1 MSNSRYDLGQ
11 GGVAPLDRSSTRLLY
26 VSTAKYGGDWHSLL
40 HTHTCTE
47 IFYVVGGMGKF
58 RIEELTLSVAVDDM
72 IIVNPNVEHTEV
84 SFNASPLEYIVMGV
98 EGLEFAAGEN
108 GDDRY
113 RLVNCGGGRED
124 TLYYLRAMLSEI
136 ENKASGY
143 DLVCQDLLEVLVVRL
158 MRRTDF
164 SLTPATPGTRTSK
177 ECVTVRRYIDSH
189 FKESLSLDVL
199 AEVAHVN
206 KYYLV
211 HTFSKEF
218 GISPI
223 NYLLEKRIEHSRYLL
238 KTTDYSVTQIAEASG
253 FSSQNYFSQI
263 FRKSTGMSPRQ
274 YRKHMAEEIN
284 GKKESMKMNPAS
296 HPKTDSTRHP
306 DTDGKENMY
315 EKEELFTCPQDRSK
329 VIHKITF
336 KKATCTRVP
345 DTVLHFVCSRDPNCQ
360 ECAEEYP

>member
-1 MSNSRYDLGQ
+1 MSNSRYDLEQ

-58 RIEELTLSVAVDDM
+58 QIEELTLSVSVDDM
-72 IIVNPNVEHTEV
+72 VIVNPNVEHTEV

-98 EGLEFAAGEN
+98 EGLEFAAGES

-124 TLYYLRAMLSEI
+124 TLYYLRAMLAEI
-136 ENKASGY
+136 ENKAIGY

-164 SLTPATPGTRTSK
+164 SLAPAASGTRTSK
-177 ECVTVRRYIDSH
+177 ECAAVRRYIDSH

-211 HTFSKEF
+211 HTFSKEY

-223 NYLLEKRIEHSRYLL
+223 NYLISRR
-238 KTTDYSVTQIAEASG
+238 IAESKQLLSDTDHSLSQISHMLG
-253 FSSQNYFSQI
+253 FSSPSYFSQS
-263 FRKSTGMSPRQ
+263 FRKLEGISPMEYRRQ
-274 YRKHMAEEIN
+274 
-284 GKKESMKMNPAS
+284 
-296 HPKTDSTRHP
+296 
-306 DTDGKENMY
+306 
-315 EKEELFTCPQDRSK
+315 SK
-329 VIHKITF
+329 LQR
-336 KKATCTRVP
+336 A
-345 DTVLHFVCSRDPNCQ
+345 LL
-360 ECAEEYP
+360 

>member
-1 MSNSRYDLGQ
+1 MSNSRYDLEQ

-58 RIEELTLSVAVDDM
+58 QIEELTLSVSVDDM
-72 IIVNPNVEHTEV
+72 VIVNPNVEHTEV

-98 EGLEFAAGEN
+98 EGLEFAAGES

-124 TLYYLRAMLSEI
+124 TLYYLRAMLAEI
-136 ENKASGY
+136 ENKAIGY

-164 SLTPATPGTRTSK
+164 SLAPAASGTRTSK
-177 ECVTVRRYIDSH
+177 ECAAVRRYIDSH
-189 FKESLSLDVL
+189 FKESLSLDVQ

-211 HTFSKEF
+211 HTFSKEY

-223 NYLLEKRIEHSRYLL
+223 NYLISRR
-238 KTTDYSVTQIAEASG
+238 IAESKQLLSDTDHSLSQISHMLG
-253 FSSQNYFSQI
+253 FSSPSYFSQS
-263 FRKSTGMSPRQ
+263 FRKLEGISPMEYRRQ
-274 YRKHMAEEIN
+274 
-284 GKKESMKMNPAS
+284 
-296 HPKTDSTRHP
+296 
-306 DTDGKENMY
+306 
-315 EKEELFTCPQDRSK
+315 SK
-329 VIHKITF
+329 LQR
-336 KKATCTRVP
+336 A
-345 DTVLHFVCSRDPNCQ
+345 LL
-360 ECAEEYP
+360 

>member
-1 MSNSRYDLGQ
+1 MSNSRYDLEQ

-58 RIEELTLSVAVDDM
+58 QIEELTLSVSVDDM
-72 IIVNPNVEHTEV
+72 VIVNPNVEHTEV

-98 EGLEFAAGEN
+98 EGLEFAAGES

-113 RLVNCGGGRED
+113 RLVNYGGGRED
-124 TLYYLRAMLSEI
+124 TLYYLRAMLAEI
-136 ENKASGY
+136 ENKAIGY

-164 SLTPATPGTRTSK
+164 SLAPAASGTRTSK
-177 ECVTVRRYIDSH
+177 ECAAVRRYIDSH

-211 HTFSKEF
+211 HTFSKEY

-223 NYLLEKRIEHSRYLL
+223 NYLISRR
-238 KTTDYSVTQIAEASG
+238 IAESKQLLSDTDHSLSQISHMLG
-253 FSSQNYFSQI
+253 FSSPSYFSQS
-263 FRKSTGMSPRQ
+263 FRKLEGISPMEYRRQ
-274 YRKHMAEEIN
+274 
-284 GKKESMKMNPAS
+284 
-296 HPKTDSTRHP
+296 
-306 DTDGKENMY
+306 
-315 EKEELFTCPQDRSK
+315 SK
-329 VIHKITF
+329 LQR
-336 KKATCTRVP
+336 A
-345 DTVLHFVCSRDPNCQ
+345 LL
-360 ECAEEYP
+360 

>member
-1 MSNSRYDLGQ
+1 MSNSRYDLEQ

-58 RIEELTLSVAVDDM
+58 QIEELTLSVSVDDM
-72 IIVNPNVEHTEV
+72 VIVNPNVEHTEV

-98 EGLEFAAGEN
+98 EGLEFAAGES

-124 TLYYLRAMLSEI
+124 TLYYLRAMLAEI
-136 ENKASGY
+136 ENKAIGY

-158 MRRTDF
+158 MRRTGF
-164 SLTPATPGTRTSK
+164 SLAPAASGTRTSK
-177 ECVTVRRYIDSH
+177 ECAAVRRYIDSH

-211 HTFSKEF
+211 HTFSKEY

-223 NYLLEKRIEHSRYLL
+223 NYLISRR
-238 KTTDYSVTQIAEASG
+238 IAESKQLLSDTDHSLSQISHMLG
-253 FSSQNYFSQI
+253 FSSPSYFSQS
-263 FRKSTGMSPRQ
+263 FRKLEGISPMEYRRQ
-274 YRKHMAEEIN
+274 
-284 GKKESMKMNPAS
+284 
-296 HPKTDSTRHP
+296 
-306 DTDGKENMY
+306 
-315 EKEELFTCPQDRSK
+315 SK
-329 VIHKITF
+329 LQR
-336 KKATCTRVP
+336 A
-345 DTVLHFVCSRDPNCQ
+345 LL
-360 ECAEEYP
+360 

>member
-1 MSNSRYDLGQ
+1 MSNSRYDLGK

-40 HTHTCTE
+40 HTHACTE

-58 RIEELTLSVAVDDM
+58 QIEELTLSVSVDDM
-72 IIVNPNVEHTEV
+72 VIVNPNVEHTEV
-84 SFNASPLEYIVMGV
+84 SYNANPLEYIVMGV

-113 RLVNCGGGRED
+113 RLINCGGGRED
-124 TLYYLRAMLSEI
+124 TLYYLRAMLTEI

-164 SLTPATPGTRTSK
+164 SLTPTAPEARTSK
-177 ECVTVRRYIDSH
+177 ECTSVRRYIDSH
-189 FKESLSLDVL
+189 FKESISLDRL

-211 HTFSKEF
+211 HTFSREF

-223 NYLLEKRIEHSRYLL
+223 NYLISRRIAESKHLLGETDHSL
-238 KTTDYSVTQIAEASG
+238 SQIAHMLG
-253 FSSQNYFSQI
+253 FSSPSYFSQS
-263 FRKSTGMSPRQ
+263 FRKLEGISPME
-274 YRKHMAEEIN
+274 YRKQS
-284 GKKESMKMNPAS
+284 K
-296 HPKTDSTRHP
+296 
-306 DTDGKENMY
+306 
-315 EKEELFTCPQDRSK
+315 QQRS
-329 VIHKITF
+329 
-336 KKATCTRVP
+336 
-345 DTVLHFVCSRDPNCQ
+345 S
-360 ECAEEYP
+360 

>member
-1 MSNSRYDLGQ
+1 MNNSRYDLEQ

-58 RIEELTLSVAVDDM
+58 QIEELTLSVSVDDM
-72 IIVNPNVEHTEV
+72 VIVNPNVEHTEV

-98 EGLEFAAGEN
+98 EGLEFAAGES

-124 TLYYLRAMLSEI
+124 TLYYLRAMLAEI
-136 ENKASGY
+136 ENKAIGY

-164 SLTPATPGTRTSK
+164 SLAPAASGTRTSK
-177 ECVTVRRYIDSH
+177 ECAAVRRYIDSH

-211 HTFSKEF
+211 HTFSKEY

-223 NYLLEKRIEHSRYLL
+223 NYLISRR
-238 KTTDYSVTQIAEASG
+238 IAESKQLLSDTDHSLSQISHMLG
-253 FSSQNYFSQI
+253 FSSPSYFSQS
-263 FRKSTGMSPRQ
+263 FRKLEGISPMEYRRQ
-274 YRKHMAEEIN
+274 
-284 GKKESMKMNPAS
+284 
-296 HPKTDSTRHP
+296 
-306 DTDGKENMY
+306 
-315 EKEELFTCPQDRSK
+315 SK
-329 VIHKITF
+329 LQR
-336 KKATCTRVP
+336 A
-345 DTVLHFVCSRDPNCQ
+345 LL
-360 ECAEEYP
+360 

>member
-1 MSNSRYDLGQ
+1 MSNSRYDLEQ

-58 RIEELTLSVAVDDM
+58 QIEELTLSVSVDDM
-72 IIVNPNVEHTEV
+72 VIVNPNVEHTEV

-98 EGLEFAAGEN
+98 EGLEFAAGES

-124 TLYYLRAMLSEI
+124 TLYYLRAMLAEI
-136 ENKASGY
+136 ENKAIGY

-164 SLTPATPGTRTSK
+164 SLAPAASGTSTSK
-177 ECVTVRRYIDSH
+177 ECAAVRRYIDSH

-211 HTFSKEF
+211 HTFSKEY

-223 NYLLEKRIEHSRYLL
+223 NYLISRR
-238 KTTDYSVTQIAEASG
+238 IAESKQLLSDTDHSLSQISHMLG
-253 FSSQNYFSQI
+253 FSSPSYFSQS
-263 FRKSTGMSPRQ
+263 FRKLEGISPMEYRRQ
-274 YRKHMAEEIN
+274 
-284 GKKESMKMNPAS
+284 
-296 HPKTDSTRHP
+296 
-306 DTDGKENMY
+306 
-315 EKEELFTCPQDRSK
+315 SK
-329 VIHKITF
+329 LQR
-336 KKATCTRVP
+336 A
-345 DTVLHFVCSRDPNCQ
+345 LL
-360 ECAEEYP
+360 

>member
-1 MSNSRYDLGQ
+1 MSNSRYDLEQ

-58 RIEELTLSVAVDDM
+58 QIEELTLSVSVDDM
-72 IIVNPNVEHTEV
+72 VIVNPNVEHTEV

-98 EGLEFAAGEN
+98 EGLEFAAGES

-113 RLVNCGGGRED
+113 RLVNCGAGREG
-124 TLYYLRAMLSEI
+124 TLFYLRAMHAAI
-136 ENKASGY
+136 ENKAIGY

-164 SLTPATPGTRTSK
+164 SLAPAASGTRTSK
-177 ECVTVRRYIDSH
+177 ECAAVRRYIDSH

-211 HTFSKEF
+211 HTFSKEY

-223 NYLLEKRIEHSRYLL
+223 NYLISRR
-238 KTTDYSVTQIAEASG
+238 IAESKQLLSDTDHSLSQISHMLG
-253 FSSQNYFSQI
+253 FSSPSYFSQS
-263 FRKSTGMSPRQ
+263 FRKLEGISPMEYRRQ
-274 YRKHMAEEIN
+274 
-284 GKKESMKMNPAS
+284 
-296 HPKTDSTRHP
+296 
-306 DTDGKENMY
+306 
-315 EKEELFTCPQDRSK
+315 SK
-329 VIHKITF
+329 LQR
-336 KKATCTRVP
+336 A
-345 DTVLHFVCSRDPNCQ
+345 LL
-360 ECAEEYP
+360 

>member
-1 MSNSRYDLGQ
+1 MSNSRYDLEQ

-58 RIEELTLSVAVDDM
+58 QIEELTLSVSVDDM
-72 IIVNPNVEHTEV
+72 VIVNPNVEHTEV

-98 EGLEFAAGEN
+98 EGLEFAAGES

-124 TLYYLRAMLSEI
+124 TLYYLRAMLAEI
-136 ENKASGY
+136 ENKAIGY

-164 SLTPATPGTRTSK
+164 SLAPAASGTRTSK
-177 ECVTVRRYIDSH
+177 ECAAVRRYIDSH

-211 HTFSKEF
+211 HTFSKEY

-223 NYLLEKRIEHSRYLL
+223 NYLISRR
-238 KTTDYSVTQIAEASG
+238 IAESKQLLSDTDHSLSQISYMLG
-253 FSSQNYFSQI
+253 FSSPSYFSQS
-263 FRKSTGMSPRQ
+263 FRKLEGISPMEYRRQ
-274 YRKHMAEEIN
+274 
-284 GKKESMKMNPAS
+284 
-296 HPKTDSTRHP
+296 
-306 DTDGKENMY
+306 
-315 EKEELFTCPQDRSK
+315 SK
-329 VIHKITF
+329 LQR
-336 KKATCTRVP
+336 A
-345 DTVLHFVCSRDPNCQ
+345 LL
-360 ECAEEYP
+360 